1 MWEGHMDGL
10 RQQRT
15 WNGTCVRNQTL
26 NSSWEWE
33 AVPGNG
39 QATGTLVMLLVN
51 LSYQRLVTLLV

>member
-1 MWEGHMDGL
+1 MSYQCKFVIKNLRDGMGH
-10 RQQRT
+10 
-15 WNGTCVRNQTL
+15 VRNWTL

-51 LSYQRLVTLLV
+51 LSYRRLVTLLV